1 MYLLGMRD
9 ALGLKLIFVAQ
20 LMIAISF
27 TILWI
32 TYGFWIFLS
41 VSALLI
47 YFGLWVARFHRKH
60 EQEIEYSGSSSRLNA
75 FPKPRKFA
83 VALSVFEGVVMVV
96 FGLFSF
102 LMIFGHQT
110 NLYDEVRWF
119 QAFPF
124 FLVRADG
131 YV

>member
-1 MYLLGMRD
+1 M
-9 ALGLKLIFVAQ
+9 
-20 LMIAISF
+20 
-27 TILWI
+27 
-32 TYGFWIFLS
+32 
-41 VSALLI
+41 SALLI

-83 VALSVFEGVVMVV
+83 VALPVFEGVVMVV
-96 FGLFSF
+96 CGLFSF

-110 NLYDEVRWF
+110 NLYDDARWF

-124 FLVRADG
+124 FWFGRMAMFGFINSMHEIFDHQRDHREP
-131 YV
+131 

>member
-1 MYLLGMRD
+1 MYLLGMRG
-9 ALGLKLIFVAQ
+9 ALGLKLIFAAQ

-47 YFGLWVARFHRKH
+47 YFGLRVARFHRKH

-102 LMIFGHQT
+102 LMILVIRPTCMMKCAGFK
-110 NLYDEVRWF
+110 RF
-119 QAFPF
+119 R
-124 FLVRADG
+124 FLVREDG